1 MHGLSD
7 QHEIT
12 KRVSD
17 STFMFQ
23 GSSRGCDL
31 DALLALHDVTKL
43 FMLRARE
50 CCLLNSKTHD
60 YAFHDFKQ
68 LLSQA
73 SAVGS
78 MRMSEAS
85 IHAVLVTVARGI

>member
-1 MHGLSD
+1 MKSPSVSV
-7 QHEIT
+7 IRRSCS
-12 KRVSD
+12 RV
-17 STFMFQ
+17 FP
-23 GSSRGCDL
+23 RGCDL